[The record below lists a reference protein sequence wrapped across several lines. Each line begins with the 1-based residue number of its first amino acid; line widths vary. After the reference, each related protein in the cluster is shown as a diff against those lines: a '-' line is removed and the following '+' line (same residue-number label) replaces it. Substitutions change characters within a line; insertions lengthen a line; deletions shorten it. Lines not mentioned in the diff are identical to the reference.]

1 MVKKIKYTLVF
12 VVGLCLLGCAA
23 ETIDT
28 ETYKES
34 RLSAEVIEFER
45 LLNQYSK
52 NAHQNKR
59 NVMTVTET
67 NDFMKASKNLLLVNG
82 LSTEEL
88 SALAKAGNES
98 LIKQAMIAY
107 VEFKKLNNPKK

>member
-45 LLNQYSK
+45 LLNITY
-52 NAHQNKR
+52 
-59 NVMTVTET
+59 
-67 NDFMKASKNLLLVNG
+67 D
-82 LSTEEL
+82 
-88 SALAKAGNES
+88 
-98 LIKQAMIAY
+98 
-107 VEFKKLNNPKK
+107 